1 MTYATSTRR
10 AERKVKE
17 MTPTDGISAEAVEIL
32 KRITS
37 GMVIDALA
45 MAGIEGG
52 ILGVRPVRGLEDAKI
67 VGSASTVLFG
77 PLTPNVPKMTMYR
90 AIRNSAPGSV
100 LVIDGKGHGGH
111 FTGDNQGECA
121 KRHGIL
127 GTVVY
132 GGARDVAGYRRMGMP
147 LWCMGSSTADKPQG
161 LGIVGHN
168 VPIEIGGVRVK
179 PGDIIVADE
188 DGVVAIPQQSLG
200 TLLDNL
206 KVITEIED
214 GMEQALQRNAPVE
227 ELEAMIGK
235 KKRSK
240 G

>member
-1 MTYATSTRR
+1 MGEISVATV
-10 AERKVKE
+10 ELLKKV
-17 MTPTDGISAEAVEIL
+17 
-32 KRITS
+32 TS
-37 GMVIDALA
+37 GMVADALA
-45 MAGIEGG
+45 MSGIEGG
-52 ILGVRPVRGLEDAKI
+52 IPGVRPARGFEDAKI
-67 VGSASTVLFG
+67 VGIASTVLFG
-77 PLTPNVPKMTMYR
+77 PLTPDTPKMTMYR
-90 AIRNSAPGSV
+90 AVRKSTPGSV

-147 LWCMGSSTADKPQG
+147 LWCMGSSVADKPPG
-161 LGIVGHN
+161 LGIIGHN
-168 VPIEIGGVRVK
+168 VPIEVGGVRVK

-188 DGVVAIPQQSLG
+188 DGVAAIPQE
-200 TLLDNL
+200 TLETFLDNL
-206 KVITEIED
+206 KVIIEIED
-214 GMEQALQRNAPVE
+214 GMEKALQRSASVE
-227 ELEAMIGK
+227 ELEAVIGK

>member
-1 MTYATSTRR
+1 MRR

-17 MTPTDGISAEAVEIL
+17 VTPTGVISNEALEVL
-32 KRITS
+32 KRISS
-37 GMVIDALA
+37 GMVVDALA

-52 ILGVRPVRGLEDAKI
+52 IPGVRPVRGFENAKI
-67 VGSASTVLFG
+67 VGAASTVLFG
-77 PLTPNVPKMTMYR
+77 PLTPGVPKMTMYR
-90 AIRNSAPGSV
+90 AIRKSAPGSV

-121 KRHGIL
+121 QRHGIL

-132 GGARDVAGYRRMGMP
+132 GGARDIAGYRQMGMP
-147 LWCMGSSTADKPQG
+147 LWCLGSSTADKPQG

-168 VPIEIGGVRVK
+168 VPIEIGGVQVK

-188 DGVVAIPQQSLG
+188 DGVVAIPKQSLE
-200 TLLDNL
+200 TLLDNI

-214 GMEQALQRNAPVE
+214 GMEQALRRNAPVE
-227 ELEAMIGK
+227 ELEAIIGK

>member
-1 MTYATSTRR
+1 MNPGR
-10 AERKVKE
+10 
-17 MTPTDGISAEAVEIL
+17 GIFAEAVEIL
-32 KRITS
+32 KKVTS
-37 GMVIDALA
+37 GMVADALA
-45 MAGIEGG
+45 MSGIEGG
-52 ILGVRPVRGLEDAKI
+52 IPGVRPARGFEDVKI
-67 VGSASTVLFG
+67 VGAASTVLFG
-77 PLTPNVPKMTMYR
+77 PLTPDTPKMTMYR
-90 AIRNSAPGSV
+90 AVRKSEPGTV

-132 GGARDVAGYRRMGMP
+132 GGARDIGGYRRMGMP
-147 LWCMGSSTADKPQG
+147 LWCMGSSVADKPPG

-179 PGDIIVADE
+179 PGDMIVADE
-188 DGVVAIPQQSLG
+188 DGVAAIPQESLE
-200 TLLDNL
+200 TFLDNL
-206 KVITEIED
+206 KVIIEIED
-214 GMEQALQRNAPVE
+214 GMEEALQHNATVE
-227 ELEAMIGK
+227 GLEAVIGK